1 MDGFCIFLGYSVQHT
16 FISFFLWMSAMAMN
30 MTYKFSDIFK
40 VLAVLTMLTKFV
52 VLVYSP
58 AGDDHFVAID
68 GHGHEHDLP
77 IDDQVVDIDDP
88 LFKEESKEHQKTLVA
103 ITAYSQVLVISIT
116 H

>member
-40 VLAVLTMLTKFV
+40 VLTVLTMLTKFV
-52 VLVYSP
+52 LLDYSF

-68 GHGHEHDLP
+68 RYGHYMTYLLMIKLLILMILFSRKSPRNIRRPWLP
-77 IDDQVVDIDDP
+77 
-88 LFKEESKEHQKTLVA
+88 
-103 ITAYSQVLVISIT
+103 
-116 H
+116 

>member
-40 VLAVLTMLTKFV
+40 VLAVLTKFV
-52 VLVYSP
+52 VLDYSF

-68 GHGHEHDLP
+68 GHGHDLP
-77 IDDQVVDIDDP
+77 IDDHVVDIDDHLLRKSP
-88 LFKEESKEHQKTLVA
+88 RNIRRPWLP
-103 ITAYSQVLVISIT
+103 
-116 H
+116 